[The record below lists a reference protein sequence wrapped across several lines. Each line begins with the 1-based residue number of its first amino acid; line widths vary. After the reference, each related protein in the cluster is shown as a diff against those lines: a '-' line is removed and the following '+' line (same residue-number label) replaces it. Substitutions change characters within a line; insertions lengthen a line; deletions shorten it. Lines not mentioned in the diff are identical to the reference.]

1 MIDPELPPEALWRMK
16 LELDVL
22 EECRGEPAT
31 LDDLVESF
39 TDEDGD
45 STTSREELASII
57 DTLSRAGQIAFADAR
72 WKITAAGL
80 QRLREEWPGFRD

>member
-1 MIDPELPPEALWRMK
+1 MIDPDLPPEVLWRMK

-31 LDDLVESF
+31 LDELVESF

-45 STTSREELASII
+45 STTSREELATIVDS
-57 DTLSRAGQIAFADAR
+57 LARAGQLAAAGGR

-80 QRLREEWPGFRD
+80 QRLREEWPGFQD